1 MLNEC
6 IFSHSPPPY
15 PPPPANGLHPFP
27 PTRHNSVCLE
37 CLCPRF
43 SKRWLLIIQISL
55 DSSGGLRHIA
65 LMISFGALNTTES
78 GVYVCPFAFCVCPLP
93 RENTPDLQGHLLAE
107 SPPREWGGTRR
118 RKRDVGA
125 MQPGSRSQR
134 GYLYVTLVGKDT
146 WCGRSAGNTNTYPG
160 RGSHAAAPD
169 TRGGAQRGGKCPR
182 PRGLPWRRKALP
194 FRFRPRGRR
203 SGALA

>member
-15 PPPPANGLHPFP
+15 SPRPANGLHPFP
-27 PTRHNSVCLE
+27 PTRHNSLSGVSL
-37 CLCPRF
+37 PQVF
-43 SKRWLLIIQISL
+43 KAVAL

-65 LMISFGALNTTES
+65 LMISFGAFSTTES
-78 GVYVCPFAFCVCPLP
+78 GVYVCPFP
-93 RENTPDLQGHLLAE
+93 RENTPDLQGHFLAE
-107 SPPREWGGTRR
+107 CPPREWGGTRR

-146 WCGRSAGNTNTYPG
+146 WCGRSEGNTNTYPG